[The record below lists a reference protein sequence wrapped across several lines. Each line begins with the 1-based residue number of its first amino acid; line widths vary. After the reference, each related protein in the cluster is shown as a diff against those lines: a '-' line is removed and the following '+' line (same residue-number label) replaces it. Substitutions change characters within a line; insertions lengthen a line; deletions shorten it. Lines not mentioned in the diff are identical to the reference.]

1 MPTTSTLLV
10 FTAAALA
17 LIVIPGPN
25 VLFILAR
32 GINDGRRVAIWTT
45 FGVET
50 ATLVFVFATAAGLAA
65 VLASSAVAFAT
76 LRYLGAAYLVYLGVR
91 ALLARRGLYL
101 DERRG
106 TTSDWSA
113 YRQGF
118 LVGIANPKVALF
130 FVALFPQ
137 FVDPERGSVAV
148 QVLILGAIF
157 TVLGQV
163 SDTMM
168 ALASSGIGAWLRRR
182 PAVAGRTHYLAGAT
196 YLALGASAAL
206 VGGRPSQR

>member
-1 MPTTSTLLV
+1 VPTTSTLLV
-10 FTAAALA
+10 FSLAALA

-32 GINDGRRVAIWTT
+32 GINEGRRVAIVTT
-45 FGVET
+45 FGVES
-50 ATLVFVFATAAGLAA
+50 ATVVFVGATAAGLAA

-76 LRYLGAAYLVYLGVR
+76 LRYAGAAYLAYLGIR
-91 ALLARRGLYL
+91 ALLSRRGLQL

-106 TTSDWSA
+106 PTSDWRA

-148 QVLILGAIF
+148 QVLILGSIF
-157 TVLGQV
+157 VMLGQI
-163 SDTMM
+163 SDTVM

-206 VGGRPSQR
+206 VGGRPTRH